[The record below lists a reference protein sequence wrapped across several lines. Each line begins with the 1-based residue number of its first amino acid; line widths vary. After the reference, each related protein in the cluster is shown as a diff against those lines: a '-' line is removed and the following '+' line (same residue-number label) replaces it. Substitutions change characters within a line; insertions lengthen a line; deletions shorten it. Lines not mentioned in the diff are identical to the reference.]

1 MIPAVFILNPAA
13 GHGRAAGVWEACRDA
28 ALRALPGAVCLRT
41 ERRGHAAQLA
51 RKALEDGARR
61 LVAVGGDG
69 TFGEMLEG
77 VMGAAPELRRAAALA
92 TLPAG
97 SGCDL
102 ARHLNYP
109 RGAAELAGLI
119 ASGRSRAVDV
129 GRIDYAGL
137 DGTPLRRHFI
147 NMASFG
153 LAGDVAHHIHRM
165 GKFLGGTLSYAVS
178 SGWILL
184 TARAKPLRLEADGAA
199 LPGRYYLGVVANTSS
214 IGGGMLVAP
223 GAEENDGKFDLVL
236 VSDMSRLKLWKNFP
250 RLYRGTHLR
259 EPGIT
264 LRRISRLRAESD
276 ETVYLNIDGEADG
289 RLPAVIEMLPGAVN
303 VIC

>member
-92 TLPAG
+92 ALPAG

-109 RGAAELAGLI
+109 RGAAEVVELI

-129 GRIDYAGL
+129 GRIDYSGL
-137 DGTPLRRHFI
+137 DGKPLRRHFI

-184 TARAKPLRLEADGAA
+184 TARAKALRLEADGSA
-199 LPGRYYLGVVANTSS
+199 LPGRYHLGVVANTSS

-223 GAEENDGKFDLVL
+223 GAEESDGKFDLVL
-236 VSDMSRLKLWKNFP
+236 VADMSRLKLWKNFP

-289 RLPAVIEMLPGAVN
+289 KLPAVIEML
-303 VIC
+303 